1 MKTFDYFSSVDKE
14 YWLSKIAESD
24 WGAGKYLHYLLSE
37 NKLCDLVGN
46 AHVLL
51 LADGKELIGFC
62 TLSEKDD
69 IQPTDLYPWIGF
81 LYIFPNYRGK
91 RLSENLLSQAE
102 ARAKENGASTVYIST
117 NHIGLYEKYGYSF
130 LCEMNDI
137 EGEPSR
143 VYTKNL

>member
-24 WGAGKYLHYLLSE
+24 WGAGKHLHYLLSE

-51 LADGKELIGFC
+51 LADGKELLGFC

-69 IQPTDLYPWIGF
+69 IQPTDLCPWIGF

-102 ARAKENGASTVYIST
+102 AHAKENGASTVYIST

>member
-24 WGAGKYLHYLLSE
+24 WGAGKYLHYLLSK

-51 LADGKELIGFC
+51 LADGKELLGFC

-69 IQPTDLYPWIGF
+69 IQPTDLCPWIGF

-102 ARAKENGASTVYIST
+102 ARAKENGAATVYIST

-143 VYTKNL
+143 IYTKNL